1 MMSPLLLPLG
11 HTPALAAGLAAA
23 LPAEMGA
30 IEQRR
35 FPDGERY
42 VRLLNAVDGRDVVL
56 LADLCPPDDR
66 LLAVL
71 FAADAA
77 RELGARSVG
86 VVLPYLPYMRQDVRF
101 KAGEAITSVTFA
113 RLLSA
118 RLDWLVTIDPHL
130 HRHPTLASI
139 YSIPTA
145 TLAAAPLLGAWIAAE
160 VEAPV
165 LIGPDSESA
174 QWVSAI
180 AETIG
185 APWQVLSKVR
195 HGDRDV
201 EVSAVDRDAIGDR
214 TPVIVDDVISSGH
227 TVARVV
233 AQLVAARC
241 RPPVVA
247 AVHGIFAG
255 NAEALLRQ
263 AGAGRIITT
272 NSVPH
277 PAGAIDVAPLLA
289 GGVRGLLTR

>member
-11 HTPALAAGLAAA
+11 HTPALAAGLVAA

-185 APWQVLSKVR
+185 AP
-195 HGDRDV
+195 
-201 EVSAVDRDAIGDR
+201 
-214 TPVIVDDVISSGH
+214 
-227 TVARVV
+227 
-233 AQLVAARC
+233 
-241 RPPVVA
+241 
-247 AVHGIFAG
+247 
-255 NAEALLRQ
+255 
-263 AGAGRIITT
+263 
-272 NSVPH
+272 
-277 PAGAIDVAPLLA
+277 
-289 GGVRGLLTR
+289 

>member
-1 MMSPLLLPLG
+1 M
-11 HTPALAAGLAAA
+11 
-23 LPAEMGA
+23 
-30 IEQRR
+30 
-35 FPDGERY
+35 
-42 VRLLNAVDGRDVVL
+42 
-56 LADLCPPDDR
+56 
-66 LLAVL
+66 
-71 FAADAA
+71 
-77 RELGARSVG
+77 
-86 VVLPYLPYMRQDVRF
+86 
-101 KAGEAITSVTFA
+101 
-113 RLLSA
+113 
-118 RLDWLVTIDPHL
+118 
-130 HRHPTLASI
+130 
-139 YSIPTA
+139 
-145 TLAAAPLLGAWIAAE
+145 
-160 VEAPV
+160 
-165 LIGPDSESA
+165 
-174 QWVSAI
+174 
-180 AETIG
+180 
-185 APWQVLSKVR
+185 LSKVR